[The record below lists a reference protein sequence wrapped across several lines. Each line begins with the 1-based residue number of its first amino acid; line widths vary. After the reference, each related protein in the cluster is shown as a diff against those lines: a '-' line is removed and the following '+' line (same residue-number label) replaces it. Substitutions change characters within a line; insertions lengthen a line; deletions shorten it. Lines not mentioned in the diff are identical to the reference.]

1 MRIVSAILA
10 SFATLAVSGSPAAIK
25 TGQLIVKLK
34 DGASSNT
41 LLKSIGEDVTHRWE
55 IGFKGFAGTFSEK
68 SLVALRSSPDVE
80 SISEDGLMHA
90 FAIQTDAPW
99 GLARLSS
106 ENRLENNN
114 ASALNFSYT
123 YDSAGGAGVDVYVVD
138 TGIYTEHT
146 EFEGRARWGAT
157 FGGYAPADGNGHGT
171 HCAGV
176 VAGHRFG
183 VAKAASV
190 IAVKVLSDTGS
201 ATVSDIISGLNFV
214 IASARASGRPSVVL
228 MALGGSASTALDNA
242 VTAVTSAGIHV
253 AAGNS
258 NTDAGNT
265 SPARVPSVITVG
277 AITIADARSS
287 ASNYGSVV
295 DVYAPG
301 QNIISAW
308 IGSPTATNIIS
319 GTSPVTPHFPSPV
332 FFSLIHIQAASFV
345 AGLVAYLISVHGNL
359 SPAAMKALIKS
370 LSLNGVL
377 TGIPAGTANSLAHNA

>member
-1 MRIVSAILA
+1 MRIGSAILA
-10 SFATLAVSGSPAAIK
+10 SFAISGVFGSPATTK
-25 TGQLIVKLK
+25 TGKFIVKLR

-41 LLKSIGEDVTHRWE
+41 LLESIGGDVTHRWGT
-55 IGFKGFAGTFSEK
+55 GFQGFAGTFSEK
-68 SLVALRSSPDVE
+68 ALSVLRSSPDVE
-80 SISEDGLMHA
+80 SISEDGIMQA
-90 FAIQTDAPW
+90 FAVQTDAPW

-106 ENRLENNN
+106 TGRLVNTN
-114 ASALNFSYT
+114 ASALTFSYT
-123 YDSAGGAGVDVYVVD
+123 YDSVGGAGVDVYVVD

-146 EFEGRARWGAT
+146 EFEGRAHWGAT
-157 FGGYAPADGNGHGT
+157 FGGYASVDGNGHGT

-190 IAVKVLSDTGS
+190 VAVKVLSDAGS
-201 ATVSDIISGLNFV
+201 ATVSDIISGLNFI

-228 MALGGSASTALDNA
+228 MALGGSASTAMDNA
-242 VTAVTSAGIHV
+242 VTAVTTAGIHVVV

-258 NTDAGNT
+258 NTDAANT

-277 AITIADARSS
+277 AITISDARSS

-319 GTSPVTPHFPSPV
+319 GTSP
-332 FFSLIHIQAASFV
+332 AASFV

-359 SPAAMKALIKS
+359 SPAAMKALVKS

-377 TGIPAGTANSLAHNA
+377 TGIPAGTANNLAHNA

>member
-253 AAGNS
+253 VAAGNS

-319 GTSPVTPHFPSPV
+319 GTSP
-332 FFSLIHIQAASFV
+332 AASFV